1 MDKFAKRIFVCTA
14 FSLLLINCDCC
25 CVNLQRE
32 EWTSDQ
38 VYDALLYA
46 WAGTE
51 NTLVLH
57 WKKHGIKVYKSGMC
71 PHAEEAAVKNLDSIN
86 KKLKKADKNEKIW
99 TAFDIVYLLG
109 YYEIHHK
116 YPKDDI
122 DHLNIIDIYNNV
134 KKFINEPNGKINEG
148 TIKDEISIIINGMI
162 KYFEYI
168 SNFIG
173 GLEVDYSQKGKIKI
187 KNVSPSSEQNFP
199 AKGGKLLIDK
209 QHLDKITRFLNVLLA
224 VINLGAKE
232 INVTYEDILKT
243 ALDKILLIN
252 EKITPSI
259 ANKEEV
265 PLFYNGKESSYKI
278 DSDFVDLY
286 NEIKLAAHTEI
297 QALVLGETIY
307 KGEHFHKNVFSTK
320 LPCLNCAA
328 FLAYG
333 KNSSLF
339 SGCNFI
345 AVKTAG
351 IDKDTCSFYPWKF
364 HQHKISLKGSNIA
377 INKLIP
383 IALSVGN
390 DKESSVPTFSF
401 DKSIESLPS
410 EFTEFYSDSR
420 CVSNVSMTDSDTSTL
435 SKETQDDEVDNN
447 IIPGLE
453 NVGNSCY
460 LNASMQALFALKPFR
475 DQILKEP
482 NKDNLRG
489 ELSELFSKMSKHN
502 GVRIEM
508 KNHYGTIKQKLEIN
522 ANPFAKQM
530 DKTQQDAEEFLT
542 AILDTITAN
551 DKTDTIAKETKNIL
565 QFSFKESRKC
575 AKCAYTTNKEGT
587 MNILQIPIAN
597 KPLVDC
603 INDIKS
609 ETMTGT
615 EQPTCEQE
623 VDSAQ
628 CGKNDARKEV
638 RLITLPR
645 VLIVQLKRFTW
656 DKKNERAKKIFDNVT
671 YEDTL
676 KIPSEICANPR
687 IVKTYKLK
695 AVVDHNGSCMGGHY
709 TATVFDES
717 NKKWYICSDSTTSL
731 NNKNGSFSH
740 SENAYILMYEE
751 ETEVQPT
758 SET

>member
-38 VYDALLYA
+38 VNDALLYA

-71 PHAEEAAVKNLDSIN
+71 PYAEKADKENLDLIN
-86 KKLKKADKNEKIW
+86 KKLKKADENKKIW

-109 YYEIHHK
+109 YHEIHHK
-116 YPKDDI
+116 YPEDDI

-134 KKFINEPNGKINEG
+134 KKFINEPNREINKG

-187 KNVSPSSEQNFP
+187 KNVSPLSEQIFP

-209 QHLDKITRFLNVLLA
+209 QHLDKMTRFLKVLLS
-224 VINLGAKE
+224 VINLGAEE
-232 INVTYEDILKT
+232 INETYEDILKT

-259 ANKEEV
+259 GNKEDV
-265 PLFYNGKESSYKI
+265 PLFYEGKESSYKI

-286 NEIKLAAHTEI
+286 HEIKLAAHTEI

-351 IDKDTCSFYPWKF
+351 IDKDICSFYPWKF

-420 CVSNVSMTDSDTSTL
+420 CVSNISMTDSDTSTL
-435 SKETQDDEVDNN
+435 SKETQDDGVDNN

-482 NKDNLRG
+482 NKDDLRG

-508 KNHYGTIKQKLEIN
+508 ENHYGKIKQKLEN
-522 ANPFAKQM
+522 NKNPFAVQM

-551 DKTDTIAKETKNIL
+551 DEIGIKDIVQISFEESIECLECKNITKGQGFL
-565 QFSFKESRKC
+565 
-575 AKCAYTTNKEGT
+575 
-587 MNILQIPIAN
+587 NILQIPIT
-597 KPLVDC
+597 KETLVDC
-603 INDIKS
+603 IKDIKS
-609 ETMTGT
+609 EDMTGM
-615 EQPTCEQE
+615 EQRRCENTKA
-623 VDSAQ
+623 DGAQ

-638 RLITLPR
+638 RLIALPR

-656 DKKNERAKKIFDNVT
+656 DKKNERAKKIFDNVI

-676 KIPSEICANPR
+676 EIPNDIIGTDPKGVNKKYR
-687 IVKTYKLK
+687 LK

-709 TATVFDES
+709 TATVFDDS
-717 NKKWYICSDSTTSL
+717 DKKWYICSDSTISL

-740 SENAYILMYEE
+740 SKNAYILMYEE
-751 ETEVQPT
+751 EAEVQPT